1 MLRALT
7 IVWIVILAAFIGL
20 AIRASTGN
28 VLPLDLSLARAV
40 QDLPSPASL
49 MFKTTN
55 WLGDGIPL
63 ATVTLGAAAVLQ
75 IRRCSG
81 RAVLM
86 LFTFIARL
94 GDVIVKVIVSEPRPS
109 SHLVHVEIAP
119 DNLSFPSGHVVGITL
134 VFGLLVLFLPGM
146 RLSKPVT
153 VALQAIALFFIAVVG
168 LGRISVGAHWPSD
181 VAGGYLYAALFLIP
195 VVIGMRLRKHDG
207 RQSASSVG

>member
-7 IVWIVILAAFIGL
+7 IVWIFILAAFIGL

-109 SHLVHVEIAP
+109 STSRARRDSTGQPE
-119 DNLSFPSGHVVGITL
+119 LSVRTRCGHHIGLWTAGPVPSRHATL
-134 VFGLLVLFLPGM
+134 ETRHDRSSGDC
-146 RLSKPVT
+146 
-153 VALQAIALFFIAVVG
+153 AFFHRGGRTGKNQRRGPLAQRCSR
-168 LGRISVGAHWPSD
+168 RISLRS
-181 VAGGYLYAALFLIP
+181 ALP
-195 VVIGMRLRKHDG
+195 HTRGDRDETPK
-207 RQSASSVG
+207 A